1 MAPRVNFCYYLLII
15 KQDTLD
21 AIEFARGDSAS
32 KWGSIRAS
40 MGHPEPFQLYYV
52 ALGNQDCSKRNY
64 KGKFA
69 SSLIHLR
76 MDLCTMATLLQIVN
90 YGSDLVNLKISV
102 TGLENDVCS
111 CVSKKTVLT
120 GGLTDENSFGE
131 PEKVFPVSS
140 KLPNAGSDMDVVI
153 TPYSINAF
161 DLFLA
166 PSSYSSAM

>member
-21 AIEFARGDSAS
+21 AIEFARGDSGS

-69 SSLIHLR
+69 SSLTHLR
-76 MDLCTMATLLQIVN
+76 VDYVQWQHC
-90 YGSDLVNLKISV
+90 YK
-102 TGLENDVCS
+102 
-111 CVSKKTVLT
+111 
-120 GGLTDENSFGE
+120 
-131 PEKVFPVSS
+131 
-140 KLPNAGSDMDVVI
+140 
-153 TPYSINAF
+153 Y
-161 DLFLA
+161 LF
-166 PSSYSSAM
+166 

>member
-76 MDLCTMATLLQIVN
+76 MDLCTMATLLQ
-90 YGSDLVNLKISV
+90 
-102 TGLENDVCS
+102 
-111 CVSKKTVLT
+111 
-120 GGLTDENSFGE
+120 
-131 PEKVFPVSS
+131 VFPVSS